1 MSRLVELSRGEHSGL
16 KINPDLVEGAA
27 ARQHLIPIVASEFRK
42 AATQYP
48 IVFAK
53 NPDTG
58 RFAPFVLNGL
68 EPEEN
73 LFWSGTK
80 LDVAYVPLNIRRG
93 PFFVGTAD
101 SSSGANANVLCIDV
115 ESPCLSA
122 AGQKSIVDPDGSD
135 SAYLSGIL
143 AILRELLDGQQ
154 QTSSFINTA
163 LAADLLCPI
172 VLDIVLEDGK
182 ALQVEGLYSVD
193 EDHFRALGKDQVE
206 MLWNERVMEL
216 FYSVIISTGQIYN
229 LIRLRNEREA
239 LNRAWRDPEK

>member
-1 MSRLVELSRGEHSGL
+1 MHLVELSRAEHSEL
-16 KINPDLVEGAA
+16 KINPDLAEASA

-53 NPDTG
+53 NPETG
-58 RFAPFVLNGL
+58 RFGAYVLNGL

-80 LDVAYVPLNIRRG
+80 MDVAYVPLNIRRG

-101 SSSGANANVLCIDV
+101 TSSDANVLCIDI
-115 ESPCLSA
+115 ESSCLTAS
-122 AGQKSIVDPDGSD
+122 GQKSIVDADGSD
-135 SAYLSGIL
+135 SPYLKEIL
-143 AILRELLDGQQ
+143 SIVRTLVDGQK

-163 LAADLLCPI
+163 LSLDLVCPI

-182 ALQVEGLYSVD
+182 SLHVEGLYSID
-193 EDHFRALGKDQVE
+193 EDRFRSLDKDKVE
-206 MLWNERVMEL
+206 RLWNEGLMDMI
-216 FYSVIISTGQIYN
+216 YSVIISTGQISN
-229 LIRLRNEREA
+229 LIRLRNERES
-239 LNRAWRDPEK
+239 LNRAWHDNEN